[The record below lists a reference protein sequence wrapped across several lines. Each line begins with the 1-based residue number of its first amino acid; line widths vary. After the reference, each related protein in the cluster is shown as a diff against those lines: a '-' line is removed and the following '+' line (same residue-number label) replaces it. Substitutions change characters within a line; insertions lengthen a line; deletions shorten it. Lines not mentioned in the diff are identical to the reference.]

1 MKEKKT
7 ILKFIFVLCIAAF
20 ISSCNTTKKTVTVEK
35 ERDKKLKQ
43 IPEKKLISHLQ
54 ENYLKY
60 DNFSAKVNVKF
71 VYKDKDQSVKAQ
83 IKIQKD
89 SLIWI
94 SIIPALGIEFA
105 RAQFSMDSVK
115 FINRMSNEY
124 FVGDYK
130 YVSEMFHLDLNY
142 EVLQALFMNE
152 LFIYPSPDDSIKL
165 RQYFKSEVDSSNYIL
180 ESTRERKIK
189 RQLKKNRLDGLV
201 EQNIKIIPETF
212 KIEHCEINDYEAE
225 LIFEIDYSDFE
236 QLEENSLFPNHSRI
250 EVKYGKEV
258 IQISL
263 KYSKPAVNKKD
274 INFNFV
280 IPEDFKKIK

>member
-142 EVLQALFMNE
+142 EVLQALLMNE

-212 KIEHCEINDYEAE
+212 KIEHCEINDYGAE

>member
-60 DNFSAKVNVKF
+60 DNFAAKVNVKF

-142 EVLQALFMNE
+142 EVLQALLMNE

-212 KIEHCEINDYEAE
+212 KIEHCEINDYGAE